1 MKTEKKNFTSYYLSS
16 MLRKAD
22 NKIYSAE
29 YDTDSNG
36 NKFVTVTYIN
46 GYKKTVCVT
55 GDSLIALM
63 DDVIKKLK

>member
-1 MKTEKKNFTSYYLSS
+1 MKTEKKNFVSYYLSP

-36 NKFVTVTYIN
+36 NEFVTVTYIN

>member
-1 MKTEKKNFTSYYLSS
+1 MKTEKKNFVNYYLSP

-36 NKFVTVTYIN
+36 NEFVTITYIN
-46 GYKKTVCVT
+46 GCKKIVCIT
-55 GDSLIALM
+55 GDSLTALVA
-63 DDVIKKLK
+63 DVMRGLK

>member
-1 MKTEKKNFTSYYLSS
+1 MKTEKKNFTSYYLSP

-29 YDTDSNG
+29 YDIDNSG
-36 NKFVTVTYIN
+36 NEFVTVTYIN
-46 GYKKTVCVT
+46 GYKKTVYVT

-63 DDVIKKLK
+63 GDVIKKLK

>member
-1 MKTEKKNFTSYYLSS
+1 MKTEKKNFVSYCLSP

-36 NKFVTVTYIN
+36 NEFVTITYIN
-46 GYKKTVCVT
+46 GCKKIVCIT
-55 GDSLIALM
+55 GDSLTALVA
-63 DDVIKKLK
+63 DVMRGLK

>member
-1 MKTEKKNFTSYYLSS
+1 

-29 YDTDSNG
+29 YDIDDSG
-36 NKFVTVTYIN
+36 DEFVTVTYIN

-55 GDSLIALM
+55 GDSLITLM
-63 DDVIKKLK
+63 GDVIKKLK

>member
-1 MKTEKKNFTSYYLSS
+1 MKTEKKNFVSYCLSP

-29 YDTDSNG
+29 YDTDDSG
-36 NKFVTVTYIN
+36 NEFVTVTYIN
-46 GYKKTVCVT
+46 GYKKIVCVT

-63 DDVIKKLK
+63 GDVIKKLK

>member
-1 MKTEKKNFTSYYLSS
+1 MKTEKKNFTSYYLSP

-36 NKFVTVTYIN
+36 NEFVTVTYIN

>member
-1 MKTEKKNFTSYYLSS
+1 MKTEKKNFVSYYLSP

-22 NKIYSAE
+22 NKIHSAE

-36 NKFVTVTYIN
+36 NEFVTITYIN
-46 GYKKTVCVT
+46 GCKKIVCVT

-63 DDVIKKLK
+63 GDVIKKLK